1 MKAEAEPGLA
11 NARATYNEVEAM
23 LENFMQD
30 IRYGIRTLAKN
41 PGFTVVAV
49 LTLALGIGA
58 NTAIFSVVQNVL
70 LRPLPYT
77 QPENLVEIWNTY
89 PPQVPRAG
97 LSPGDYADWRQQ
109 AKSFSE
115 MGAYADVSYGFNL
128 TGEGQAR
135 RVLVGYASSSLFPM
149 LGVRA
154 LAGRSFVPE
163 EDNAGSAL
171 VVLLSH
177 PLWEGRFS
185 GDLQVVGHTVTLDDK
200 RYTVVGI
207 LPAGFQFLRWADVWM
222 PLGQFNDDLTEHVH
236 HAFVGIARLKTGVI
250 ISQARAEINQLNQ
263 QSATAYPVEH
273 KNFGVL
279 VQKLQDPSAE
289 KLRNTLLV
297 LFGAVGLVL
306 LIACANIMNL
316 LLVRNA
322 VREKEA
328 AVRTALGANHWRLIR
343 QLLTESLLLSFLGG
357 GLGLLLAAGGLKI
370 LNSFVPA
377 DLAVLRETGLNGW
390 VLGFTLAVCLVAGLG
405 CGLLP
410 AVRTLN
416 TNLAGTLKQGSKGA
430 SAVGHHKTHD
440 LLVISEVA
448 MALVP
453 LIGAGLLLR
462 SFQHLLHVDPGFQTE
477 HILTLEVQQPSLTF
491 AQYGQL
497 SDEEQTNLT
506 RNQSLQFERIAGQ
519 IRTLPGVKEVGGID
533 DLPLGTEWRQ
543 ALRFVIEG
551 QPPLVAGARPLAQF
565 RTVSLSYFSTLQ
577 IPLRA
582 GRLFNPEDW
591 RLTNILINDTM
602 ARRFWPGGDALGKR
616 IDICSFDKK
625 PCWRSIVGI
634 VGNVHQFELE
644 GEPTFDVYFSAGW
657 TPYFIIRT
665 ASDPT
670 AVAAAATDVIHRAD
684 RSLPV
689 THVMTMD
696 ALLSDS
702 LSPRLFSAVLIGVFA
717 ILALALAAVG
727 IYGVMSYTVSQRR
740 QEIGIRMAL
749 GAQPGNVQSMILG
762 HSVKLTLIGVG
773 LGLAGAFALV
783 RFLTSLLFGVGAYDA
798 VTFIGVPVLLA
809 AVAIAASYLPAR
821 RAVRVDPIVALRYE

>member
-616 IDICSFDKK
+616 IDFCSFDKK
-625 PCWRSIVGI
+625 PCWLSIVGI

-783 RFLTSLLFGVGAYDA
+783 RFLTSLLFGVGAYGA

-809 AVAIAASYLPAR
+809 AVAIVASYLPAR